1 MTDITHIPLQ
11 SRMLYMRAVLDLCG
25 RTVLAWRIGDDI
37 TSSLV
42 TATIRDA
49 LIQEKVAGG
58 LALHSN

>member
-1 MTDITHIPLQ
+1 
-11 SRMLYMRAVLDLCG
+11 MLYMRAVLDLCG